1 MAYEAKTKAGTGDV
15 DEFIAQIDDVAKRD
29 DSYRL
34 IEMLREVSGDEPVL
48 WGTMVG
54 FGKYHYRYDS
64 GHEGEA
70 MRIGFAP
77 RKAEFSLY
85 MLSDYAFEDIKAE
98 TEALLA
104 RLGKHRTG
112 KSCLYVKRLDDI
124 DLGVL
129 RELAEL
135 SVRRMDVAYPR

>member
-1 MAYEAKTKAGTGDV
+1 MAYEAKTRADTGDV
-15 DEFIAQIDDVAKRD
+15 DEFIAQIDDPVKRT

-34 IEMLREVSGDEPVL
+34 IEMMQDVSGEKPVL

-54 FGKYHYRYDS
+54 FGSYHYRYAS
-64 GHEGEA
+64 GHEGDA
-70 MRIGFAP
+70 LRIGFSP

-85 MLSDYAFEDIKAE
+85 VLSDYAFENIKDQ

-124 DLGVL
+124 DLDVL
-129 RELAEL
+129 RDLAEL

>member
-1 MAYEAKTKAGTGDV
+1 MAYETKTRAGTGDV
-15 DEFIAQIDDVAKRD
+15 DEFIAQIDDAAKRD

-34 IEMLREVSGDEPVL
+34 IEMLRDVSGDEPVL

-54 FGKYHYRYDS
+54 FGKYHYKYDS

-85 MLSDYAFEDIKAE
+85 VLSSYAFEDIKDE
-98 TEALLA
+98 TEGLLA

-112 KSCLYVKRLDDI
+112 KSCLYIKRLSDI
-124 DLGVL
+124 DLDVL
-129 RELAEL
+129 RALAEL

>member
-1 MAYEAKTKAGTGDV
+1 MAYEAKTRADTGDV
-15 DEFIAQIDDVAKRD
+15 DEFIAQIDDPVKRT

-34 IEMLREVSGDEPVL
+34 IEMMQDVSGEKPVL

-54 FGKYHYRYDS
+54 FGSYHYRYAS
-64 GHEGEA
+64 GHEGDA
-70 MRIGFAP
+70 LRIGFSP

-85 MLSDYAFEDIKAE
+85 VLSDYAFEDIKDQ

-124 DLGVL
+124 DLDVL
-129 RELAEL
+129 RYLAEL

>member
-1 MAYEAKTKAGTGDV
+1 MAYEAKTRADTGDV
-15 DEFIAQIDDVAKRD
+15 DEFIAQIDDPVKRT

-34 IEMLREVSGDEPVL
+34 IEMMQDVSGEKPGL

-54 FGKYHYRYDS
+54 FGSYHYRYAS
-64 GHEGEA
+64 GHEGDA
-70 MRIGFAP
+70 LRIGFSP

-85 MLSDYAFEDIKAE
+85 VLSDYAFEDIKDQ

-124 DLGVL
+124 DLDVL
-129 RELAEL
+129 RDLAEL

>member
-1 MAYEAKTKAGTGDV
+1 MAYEAKTKADTGDV
-15 DEFIAQIDDVAKRD
+15 DEFIAQIDDPAKRT

-34 IEMLREVSGDEPVL
+34 IEMMQDVSGEKPVL

-54 FGKYHYRYDS
+54 FGRYHYRYAS
-64 GHEGEA
+64 GHEGDA
-70 MRIGFAP
+70 LRIGFSP

-85 MLSDYAFEDIKAE
+85 VLSDYAFGDIKDQ

>member
-1 MAYEAKTKAGTGDV
+1 MAYEAKTKADTGDV
-15 DEFIAQIDDVAKRD
+15 DAFIAQIDDPAKRT

-34 IEMLREVSGDEPVL
+34 IEMMQEVSGEEPVL

-54 FGKYHYRYDS
+54 FGSYHYRYAS
-64 GHEGEA
+64 GHEGDA
-70 MRIGFAP
+70 LRIGFSP

-85 MLSDYAFEDIKAE
+85 VLSAYAFEDIKDQ

-112 KSCLYVKRLDDI
+112 KSCLYVKRLSDI
-124 DLGVL
+124 DMGVL
-129 RELAEL
+129 QELAEL